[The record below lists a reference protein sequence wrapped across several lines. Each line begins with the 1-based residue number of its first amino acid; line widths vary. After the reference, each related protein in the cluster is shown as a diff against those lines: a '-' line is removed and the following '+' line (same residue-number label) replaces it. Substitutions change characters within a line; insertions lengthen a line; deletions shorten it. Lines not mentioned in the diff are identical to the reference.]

1 MKSVAVVFVVA
12 CAVAFVQSSSITPEM
27 KAQFIV
33 MAEECQ
39 KKTGASADDLATLMN
54 HSAATTME
62 GKCLGACIM
71 QKINT
76 LDSNG
81 KLDKAGSMAVAM
93 IITKNDPVEMKIA
106 EEVIDACVG
115 LKVSDDA

>member
-1 MKSVAVVFVVA
+1 MKTFAAVFIISCAVVL
-12 CAVAFVQSSSITPEM
+12 VQSGSITPEM

-39 KKTGASADDLATLMN
+39 TKTGASANDLATLMN
-54 HSAATTME
+54 HSAAVTKE
-62 GKCLGACIM
+62 GKCLSACIM
-71 QKINT
+71 QKMNS

-93 IITKNDPVEMKIA
+93 IITKNDPAEMKIA